1 MVLVVSITVAI
12 IFFLESFFD
21 DYNMLRAAIHT
32 WQMAAGN
39 VMKLSA
45 CKFFDAYNVPV
56 RVHGYTYSSLS
67 TPGPYCICCLAIAA
81 CVQFV
86 SWIVDSCSS
95 DRKKH
100 REAKA
105 MQIFIALRAILF
117 FVSTMPAVVVWCW
130 WQSESSQ
137 LQHNPGSFI
146 YIAKANEVLQPMG
159 PVLAPL
165 LLLVVRLSY
174 FYTNCKR
181 TIQDVEDEELQTLL
195 EPTENTITD
204 VSEEMELEVSKLSSP
219 QRFHTVELYIGM
231 NFQKIIHQQI
241 TSACIP
247 PSIRPYIHVHTHT
260 HTYTQVGKKLLRC
273 A

>member
-1 MVLVVSITVAI
+1 
-12 IFFLESFFD
+12 
-21 DYNMLRAAIHT
+21 
-32 WQMAAGN
+32 MAAGN

-45 CKFFDAYNVPV
+45 CKFFDANNIPV
-56 RVHGYTYSSLS
+56 TIQEDIHTSSNPS
-67 TPGPYCICCLAIAA
+67 TPDPYCICCLAIAA
-81 CVQFV
+81 FV
-86 SWIVDSCSS
+86 YEIVIICSS
-95 DRKKH
+95 ARKKH

-146 YIAKANEVLQPMG
+146 YIAKANEVLQPFG

-165 LLLVVRLSY
+165 LLLVVRLLY
-174 FYTNCKR
+174 FYTNYKR
-181 TIQDVEDEELQTLL
+181 TIQDVKDEELQTLL

-260 HTYTQVGKKLLRC
+260 HTHKPQNLLRR